1 MLTSDILHFFSI
13 CVRSFML
20 KVLNSSTFI
29 IFDDLQNYTFGFY
42 LKSPAFDIANY
53 GRVRPIV
60 RKSLS
65 TKNVALKKFRPK
77 IQIILKMQTSGSH

>member
-1 MLTSDILHFFSI
+1 
-13 CVRSFML
+13 ML
-20 KVLNSSTFI
+20 KVLNSTFI
-29 IFDDLQNYTFGFY
+29 IFDDLQYYTFGFY

-65 TKNVALKKFRPK
+65 TKNVALKNSGRKFK
-77 IQIILKMQTSGSH
+77 SF